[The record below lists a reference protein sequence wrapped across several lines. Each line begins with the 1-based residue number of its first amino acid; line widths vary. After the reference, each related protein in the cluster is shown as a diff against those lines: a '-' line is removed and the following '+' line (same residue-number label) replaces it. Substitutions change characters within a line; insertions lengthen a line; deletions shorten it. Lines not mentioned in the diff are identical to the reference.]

1 MPERILIVFAPLIIL
16 IEEIAKS
23 LGSEAVYLHTENR
36 APTLFAEIKALKYKV
51 IVLSPEMAASNAFRD
66 VFKEPAFQARL
77 GAIIFDECQ
86 TLKDWAVD
94 TASRR
99 GLKDVSVIRHLAE
112 VPGVAMSGT
121 LPAAY
126 RKEVLTYFELDDP
139 VIVDVGVDRPN
150 IKVTI
155 APIRQTISSYLDL
168 LCWLPELH
176 VAVPETDAEKKAC
189 EDACWPTIIYVN
201 NKTQQLDIY
210 YAVHSWYS
218 RLGMMHAVLLVSAE
232 MSTSHRRRVKELVEK
247 GGIKC
252 VVSTSALGM
261 GSDMPVISRVI
272 QWRIADSLAAIMQR
286 IGRAGRD
293 PSKLANGVILVDPW
307 AVPSGAGGP
316 ASGGVT
322 EESLAAALLAAEAGG
337 RDDLDDIEDTNEPGS
352 GETDEDF
359 AKAVSESKSSKKF
372 KVDIELMKVVH
383 RALTKSGC
391 VRALIN
397 QYLGQPPADKTPA
410 PEDIFGAKLV
420 TTRPCCCVCD
430 PEPLPDP
437 PEYAMP
443 SKSTE
448 SRARAG
454 ITKLHE
460 WVEPKLREW
469 RVRKWTTE
477 WSKDETAPTWRGLS
491 YFFGVDD
498 LAAVLKNLGKI
509 DKAIVSN
516 SDPMI
521 VSYLQAEMKAVTG
534 PQVLEYLKTEIAAHD
549 AKLEEDRRSERRA
562 TDRRQDDRALQR
574 ALDKAKRKETT
585 AIAQHAEGSIV
596 SPLSPSSLPG
606 RLVPGSLI
614 HSLVDICCRDE

>member
-23 LGSEAVYLHTENR
+23 LGSEAVYLHAENR

-94 TASRR
+94 TAFRR

-155 APIRQTISSYLDL
+155 SPIRQTISSYLDL

-359 AKAVSESKSSKKF
+359 AKAVSETKSSKKF

-410 PEDIFGAKLV
+410 PEDTFGAKLV

-454 ITKLHE
+454 ITKLQD
-460 WVEPKLREW
+460 
-469 RVRKWTTE
+469 
-477 WSKDETAPTWRGLS
+477 KDETAPTWRGLS

-509 DKAIVSN
+509 DKAI
-516 SDPMI
+516 
-521 VSYLQAEMKAVTG
+521 AEMKAVTG

-574 ALDKAKRKETT
+574 ALVKAKRKETT